1 MDLQIIRLD
10 PAKEILVKLGGI
22 GISAL
27 KIIIILLFG
36 WIVAKIIKRIV
47 VRVLKAVKINE
58 LSERVNLNNLLLK
71 GGISSTVS
79 DLLGAICYW
88 VIILVT
94 LSVAVDAVG
103 LNKSADLIEK
113 VVRYVAVGVVPAI
126 FFLIV
131 SMFAATL
138 LSNIVK
144 TAANN
149 AGISQ
154 ASLLGKIAQ
163 VVVMAFAIA
172 VSLIQLRIA
181 SNIIT
186 LLITILLGAL
196 GLGLALAFGL
206 GCKDIVAKYVEGFID
221 NIKSKK

>member
-27 KIIIILLFG
+27 KIIIILLIG
-36 WIVAKIIKRIV
+36 WIIAKVIKGIV
-47 VRVLKAVKINE
+47 VRVLKTVKINE

-71 GGISSTVS
+71 GGISSTIS
-79 DLLGAICYW
+79 DLIGAICYW
-88 VIILVT
+88 IIILVT

-113 VVRYVAVGVVPAI
+113 VVRYVATGVVPAI